1 MKIFAISDLHMS
13 GGTDKPMD
21 VFGGN
26 WTDHLSR
33 IRKDWE
39 NRVGEDDVVLLTGD
53 LSWAME
59 LPNALPD
66 IAWLGSLPGKKII
79 IRGNHDYWWKS
90 ISRIRDQLPN
100 GVYALQNDAVKI
112 GNAVFCGS
120 RGWTA
125 EGSPDFTEQ
134 DQKILLREQERMRL
148 ALNSAKKLQ
157 EEGDEL
163 YVLIH
168 YPPFNVW
175 RQDSVLTKLY
185 EESGVTAVVY
195 GHLHGKD
202 SRADLVLQKNSVG
215 YYLTSCDLLGH
226 TLAQIK

>member
-33 IRKDWE
+33 IQEDWE

-53 LSWAME
+53 LSWAMD
-59 LPNALPD
+59 LSQALPD

>member
-13 GGTDKPMD
+13 GGADKPMD

-26 WTDHLSR
+26 WTDHLLR
-33 IRKDWE
+33 IEDDWRA
-39 NRVGEDDVVLLTGD
+39 RVTDEDVVLLSGD

-59 LPNALPD
+59 LDDALPD
-66 IAWLGSLPGKKII
+66 LAWLGTLPGKKIFV
-79 IRGNHDYWWKS
+79 RGNHDYWWKS
-90 ISRIRDQLPN
+90 ISRIRDKLPP

-112 GNAVFCGS
+112 ENAVFCGS

-134 DQKILLREQERMRL
+134 DQKILLRENERMRL
-148 ALNSAKKLQ
+148 ALENAAKLR
-157 EEGDEL
+157 EEGDNL

-175 RQDSVLTKLY
+175 RQDSTLTKLY
-185 EESGVTAVVY
+185 EDSGVTAVIY

-202 SRADLVLQKNSVG
+202 SRADLLIEKNSVR

-226 TLAQIK
+226 KLAEIQ